1 MTLMPSSLPYW
12 LVLGLLTNVSFALAE
27 PWAETNWNPKPDGED
42 IILPMPCE
50 GSMVF
55 RRVEIPVA
63 GPLDDLPITLGQ
75 DNGDWGVIEHS
86 YPAFIAGSFTEKKA
100 KGRYYLM
107 AKYELTS
114 LQYQALIE
122 GTCPTPSRKL
132 SLPVTGISWF
142 DAVSTADKYNQWLRN
157 HAMDKLPQEDGNAG
171 FLRLPTEVEWEFAA
185 RGGLKVDSAEF
196 RDQHYPM
203 DDMKNYEWYSGAQ
216 SSNGRVQVIGLLQP
230 NPLGLHDMLGNV
242 SEMMFTPF
250 YLNKL
255 NRLHGQAGGF
265 VVRGGNFLSGPT
277 EIRSATRKE
286 VNYYDQATPSVSK
299 TTGFRLV
306 LVAPTVTSTDK
317 VKQLEKTW
325 ESLGAENQSNVK
337 KDAEVKDTVKALG
350 SLASDVD
357 DAGLKTKLKDL
368 ENQLRA
374 SNQKQQEERDQS
386 IRASLNLGSFLC
398 TKLQDD
404 GRFLEFLNH
413 NYELLCKNKDASD
426 ANCAIRK
433 AKLGEQSDRLQQLTG
448 YYASSL
454 VDAATL
460 YGKEGLKHEVTVF
473 DQMLTLNKRLSGLKP
488 FLAVHWQNQQKYLE
502 NGKIDTAGWLES
514 CKQINAGNATKAIAQ
529 GK

>member
-1 MTLMPSSLPYW
+1 MTLTPSSLPYW
-12 LVLGLLTNVSFALAE
+12 LVLGLLTNVSSALAE

-114 LQYQALIE
+114 LQYQALTE

-157 HAMDKLPQEDGNAG
+157 HAMDKLPQEDGDAG

-242 SEMMFTPF
+242 SEMMFNPF

-306 LVAPTVTSTDK
+306 LVAPTITSTDK
-317 VKQLEKTW
+317 VKQLEKNW

-350 SLASDVD
+350 TLASDVD

-413 NYELLCKNKDASD
+413 NYELLCKNKDAND

-502 NGKIDTAGWLES
+502 NGKIDPAGWLES

>member
-1 MTLMPSSLPYW
+1 MTLTPASLPYW
-12 LVLGLLTNVSFALAE
+12 LALGLLASASSVLAE
-27 PWAETNWNPKPDGED
+27 PWTENTWNPKPDGED

-50 GSMVF
+50 GSMAF
-55 RRVEIPVA
+55 RRVEIPMA

-75 DNGDWGVIEHS
+75 DSGDWGVIEHS
-86 YPAFIAGSFTEKKA
+86 YPAFIAGSFTDKKV
-100 KGRYYLM
+100 KGRYYLV
-107 AKYELTS
+107 AKYELST
-114 LQYQALIE
+114 LQYQAITE
-122 GTCPTPSRKL
+122 GTCPIPSRKL
-132 SLPVTGISWF
+132 SLPMTGISWF
-142 DAVSTADKYNQWLRN
+142 DAVSAADKYNLWLRG
-157 HAMDKLPQEDGNAG
+157 HAMDKLPKEDGDAG

-185 RGGLKVDSAEF
+185 RGGLKVNSAEF

-216 SSNGRVQVIGLLQP
+216 SSNGRVQLIGLLQP
-230 NPLGLHDMLGNV
+230 NPLGLYDMLGNV
-242 SEMMFTPF
+242 SEMMFNPF

-286 VNYYDQATPSVSK
+286 VNYYDQAAPSISK
-299 TTGFRLV
+299 TTGLRMV
-306 LVAPTVTSTDK
+306 LVAPTITSTDK
-317 VKQLEKTW
+317 VKLLEKNW
-325 ESLGAENQSNVK
+325 ESLGAENEGNTK
-337 KDAEVKDTVKALG
+337 KDNEAKDTVKALG
-350 SLASDVD
+350 SLASNVD
-357 DAGLKTKLKDL
+357 DAALKQKLKDL

-404 GRFLEFLNH
+404 GRFLDFLNH

-426 ANCAIRK
+426 PNCAIRK
-433 AKLGEQSDRLQQLTG
+433 TKLGDQSDRLQQLTG

-460 YGKEGLKHEVTVF
+460 YGKEGLQHEVSVF
-473 DQMLTLNKRLSGLKP
+473 DQMLTLNKRLSALKP
-488 FLAVHWQNQQKYLE
+488 FLAAHWQNQQKYLS
-502 NGKIDTAGWLES
+502 NGKIDNAGWLES
-514 CKQINAGNATKAIAQ
+514 CKRINAPQAIAQ
-529 GK
+529 EK